1 MVAYVGLLCILGGHH
16 LVNAVSLGPK
26 IRVNPALLVTMC
38 TGATLSDYPPTA
50 SGRAA
55 STKICEPPA
64 TLHSKCSND
73 AISTFANAAAGQCLY
88 TFPDVNEDQSFPF
101 FGVSVV
107 KNDGTNFTTEVVKV
121 LITAFY
127 SNFALNP
134 SACTGCTITED
145 PYPLP
150 HASKVEI
157 KGLATGVNELLSA
170 ALILPRRLENNLRMI
185 SPCISGSRCSGAR
198 ASPIEVID
206 VVAALDGNPY
216 PTYDVYNSSA
226 FPTSAER
233 FFVRI
238 IPLNNAPNF
247 DAGNPMK
254 NFVACHDCIGLRS
267 LEPDFGQY
275 FAFEGS
281 SATITISGL
290 VARDDDIF
298 EGCNTVTTC
307 LGRQVSVTITTAVGV
322 VRLNTLS
329 DLNLQPTGSSTVLSF
344 VGSMDASNAAIRSLL
359 YNVIGPTTDA
369 ASPSRSF
376 NTQKLNGVQ
385 EAVEVSVSDQGFS
398 GQSGFANSS
407 NIRFP
412 ITIVA
417 MNQAPKVVPAPS
429 LSNSLEG
436 VTITISGPTF
446 SDDDLQDVGF
456 IMTFCKNTLI
466 FLTHFQITLST
477 YAQREW
483 SSNSTLKALR
493 NLMSIHIY
501 SPHGKMIIPTLRDVG
516 VSVTG

>member
-1 MVAYVGLLCILGGHH
+1 
-16 LVNAVSLGPK
+16 
-26 IRVNPALLVTMC
+26 
-38 TGATLSDYPPTA
+38 
-50 SGRAA
+50 
-55 STKICEPPA
+55 
-64 TLHSKCSND
+64 
-73 AISTFANAAAGQCLY
+73 
-88 TFPDVNEDQSFPF
+88 
-101 FGVSVV
+101 
-107 KNDGTNFTTEVVKV
+107 
-121 LITAFY
+121 
-127 SNFALNP
+127 
-134 SACTGCTITED
+134 
-145 PYPLP
+145 
-150 HASKVEI
+150 
-157 KGLATGVNELLSA
+157 
-170 ALILPRRLENNLRMI
+170 MI

-206 VVAALDGNPY
+206 VVAALDGSPY
-216 PTYDVYNSSA
+216 PTYDVYNSSV

-254 NFVACHDCIGLRS
+254 NFVACPDCIGLRS

-275 FAFEGS
+275 FTFEGS

-290 VARDDDIF
+290 VARDDDFF

-307 LGRQVSVTITTAVGV
+307 LGRQVSVTITTAVGA

-376 NTQKLNGVQ
+376 NTQKLNGIQ
-385 EAVEVSVSDQGFS
+385 EAVDLSVSDQGFS

-456 IMTFCKNTLI
+456 ITTLCKRILS
-466 FLTHFQITLST
+466 FLTRFQITLST

-493 NLMSIHIY
+493 NLMSILIY
-501 SPHGKMIIPTLRDVG
+501 SPYGKMIIPTLRDVE